1 MDIKEFIEKFAEAI
15 EIEDAT
21 LNESTKF
28 KDLNEWSSLAAL
40 DILAMIDE
48 EYDVTLTGKDIRSA
62 NTLEELYN
70 LVIIKV

>member
-15 EIEDAT
+15 EIEDVV
-21 LNESTKF
+21 LNESTEF
-28 KDLNEWSSLAAL
+28 KELNEWSSLAAL

-70 LVIIKV
+70 LVKNKV